1 MSGQGRKT
9 FVAGEVLLAQE
20 LNDYLMDQSVMNF
33 ATEAARGS
41 AIPTPTEGMLA
52 LTLDTDEIDYYN
64 GSAWVPALPIGAWT
78 SYTPVLAGTG
88 WSLGSTGAVA
98 SGSYVQIGKT
108 VHFTARLT
116 FGTVGATFGAANRPT
131 VTLPVS
137 ASTSSTN
144 TDFVTNIMYFD
155 SSATLRYGGSCDFT
169 STTVDCFAWNAAG
182 TYLVAAAV
190 VASAPFTWAASDQI
204 IISGTYEAA

>member
-1 MSGQGRKT
+1 MSGSGRKT

-78 SYTPVLAGTG
+78 TWTPVLGGTG
-88 WSLGSTGAVA
+88 WSLGSTGSEAI
-98 SGSYVQIGKT
+98 GKYVQIGKT

-116 FGTVGATFGAANRPT
+116 FGTVGATFSAVNRPSI
-131 VTLPVS
+131 TLPVTATA
-137 ASTSSTN
+137 ASGN
-144 TDFVTNIMYFD
+144 IDFVTSIAYYD
-155 SSATLRYGGSCDFT
+155 SSATLRYLGSCDFQT
-169 STTVDCFAWNAAG
+169 SAMSLFCWNAAG
-182 TYLVAAAV
+182 TYLVGAAV
-190 VASAPFTWAASDQI
+190 INTAPFTWAASDEI
-204 IISGTYEAA
+204 HVSGTYEAA